1 MKITFPI
8 EENDYLKHS
17 LFYADD
23 FFFFFNISLIFKTFV
38 SGFYFGIV

>member
-23 FFFFFNISLIFKTFV
+23 FFFFNISLIFKTFV